1 MTLSES
7 HAEFRSALIDAE
19 LLVPTGV
26 DGLYGR
32 SGAFED
38 IIDGIDRVV
47 VSAGAGDDAT
57 RLRFPPLMPRA
68 VFERTDYL
76 ASFPNLAGSVHT
88 FTGGDAEHA
97 ALLAQHE
104 RGEDWTTSLHP
115 AGVVL
120 QPAACHPLYPLNTG
134 RLPEAGRLYDVYG
147 YCFRHEPSPD
157 PARMQAFHM
166 HELVFV
172 GTPDDAMA
180 HRDAGLGRGLQ
191 LLRDLGLE
199 MDAVPANDPFFGRL
213 GTMLAAN
220 QLEDA
225 LKLEGVTP
233 ICSVEKPTAIM
244 SGNYGNFGTWKEFI
258 NDDVPRYVIAA
269 ITPERSR

>member
-1 MTLSES
+1 M
-7 HAEFRSALIDAE
+7 
-19 LLVPTGV
+19 LVPTGV

-38 IIDGIDRVV
+38 IVDTIDRVV
-47 VSAGAGDDAT
+47 VAAADGDDAT

-120 QPAACHPLYPLNTG
+120 QPAAFHSHYP
-134 RLPEAGRLYDVYG
+134 
-147 YCFRHEPSPD
+147 
-157 PARMQAFHM
+157 
-166 HELVFV
+166 
-172 GTPDDAMA
+172 
-180 HRDAGLGRGLQ
+180 
-191 LLRDLGLE
+191 
-199 MDAVPANDPFFGRL
+199 
-213 GTMLAAN
+213 
-220 QLEDA
+220 
-225 LKLEGVTP
+225 
-233 ICSVEKPTAIM
+233 PT
-244 SGNYGNFGTWKEFI
+244 T
-258 NDDVPRYVIAA
+258 
-269 ITPERSR
+269 